1 MPVYE
6 YECKHCGKRFDKLQP
21 ITSEPL
27 EECLLCG
34 QGPVRRVFQPVGV
47 IFKGSGWYINDN
59 REANK
64 PKEELA
70 PGGDGNEAPSKA
82 ESDSKESSSTSGSVE
97 RPPKVESG
105 SAETPTVKETPKV
118 PAPSEYNTI

>member
-6 YECKHCGKRFDKLQP
+6 YECKHCGNRFDKLQP

-34 QGPVRRVFQPVGV
+34 QGPIRRVFQPVGV

-59 REANK
+59 RQANK
-64 PKEELA
+64 PKEA
-70 PGGDGNEAPSKA
+70 AVTKDDGKEASTKP
-82 ESDSKESSSTSGSVE
+82 ESDSKESSSTSGN
-97 RPPKVESG
+97 VESSPKAE
-105 SAETPTVKETPKV
+105 SASAQTSTFKETPKV
-118 PAPSEYNTI
+118 SAPSE